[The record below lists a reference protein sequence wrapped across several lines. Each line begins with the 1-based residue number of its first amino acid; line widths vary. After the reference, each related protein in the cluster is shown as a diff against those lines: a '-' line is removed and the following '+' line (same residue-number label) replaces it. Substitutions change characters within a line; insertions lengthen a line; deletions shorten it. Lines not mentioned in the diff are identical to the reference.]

1 MFCIKTFQCYK
12 TVRLNVLYSWYN
24 NKKNC
29 GEQYMNKIMIIEDDK
44 LICNELSKLLENN
57 DYETI
62 VLKDFKNALNEILKA
77 SPDLILLDINIP
89 FINGKALLQNLRK
102 KSNIPVIMVTSIN
115 SETDEALS
123 ISYGAD
129 DYITKPYNPNILL
142 LRIGAVLKRI
152 KSNYN
157 KNANELIF
165 RELKF
170 DYQKGIIKKDDTEI
184 ELTKNEMIIF
194 YYLLNHQNKIVTR
207 EELMTTL
214 WDNKEYVN
222 ENALTVNIS
231 RLRNKLKEI
240 GYEDVIVTRKGI
252 GYILL

>member
-1 MFCIKTFQCYK
+1 
-12 TVRLNVLYSWYN
+12 
-24 NKKNC
+24 
-29 GEQYMNKIMIIEDDK
+29 MIVEDEE

-57 DYETI
+57 NYEAVI
-62 VLKDFKNALNEILKA
+62 LKNFKNALNEILEV

-89 FINGKALLQNLRK
+89 FLNGEALLQNLRK
-102 KSNIPVIMVTSIN
+102 ESNIPVIMVTSIN

-142 LRIGAVLKRI
+142 LRIGAVLKRT
-152 KSNYN
+152 KTNYN
-157 KNANELIF
+157 TTGNELTYK
-165 RELKF
+165 ELKF
-170 DYQKGIIKKDDTEI
+170 DSQKGIIKKDDIEI

-194 YYLLNHQNKIVTR
+194 SYLLNHQNKIVSR
-207 EELMTTL
+207 DELITAI
-214 WDNKEYVN
+214 WDTADYIN

-240 GYEDVIVTRKGI
+240 GYEDAIDTRKGL
-252 GYILL
+252 GYILS